1 MTIRTFRKVF
11 GYNNSVRIVRP
22 ARRSRQDLR
31 DIPLYS
37 IPEAASYLAM
47 SPRTLTSW
55 FSGTQRLFDPA
66 GDYRNYSLLSFKDV
80 AQAYVLYILKHF
92 HKYTPAQ
99 IERAMREIRKETKS
113 RHPLLTLDRR
123 TAAKNLMLNK
133 PPRGSCGHEV
143 VNLSKFRNLV
153 LTEVVDACSQR
164 ILKNSSGETLDL
176 FPWRFFEEDGDS
188 RPVSMDPS
196 ILSGRLVVTG
206 TRIPVSTLLGLKLT
220 QHKTVEQI
228 AKNYDLNVEVVKKAL
243 RHIENPLQ
251 KVA

>member
-1 MTIRTFRKVF
+1 
-11 GYNNSVRIVRP
+11 
-22 ARRSRQDLR
+22 
-31 DIPLYS
+31 
-37 IPEAASYLAM
+37 M

-66 GDYRNYSLLSFKDV
+66 GDYKNYSLLSFKDV

-99 IERAMREIRKETKS
+99 IERAMRELRKETKS

-133 PPRGSCGHEV
+133 PPRGSRGREV

-164 ILKNSSGETLDL
+164 ILKNSSGETLEL

-206 TRIPVSTLLGLKLT
+206 TRIPVSPSTMASMAPVASLQMTGNEAACASRAT
-220 QHKTVEQI
+220 IPNPSRCEGKTNRSI
-228 AKNYDLNVEVVKKAL
+228 A
-243 RHIENPLQ
+243 Q
-251 KVA
+251 